1 MEIRVPSSLT
11 SGTGPKPSRRAA
23 RAPGSHDRGC
33 GSRVGQFLQLA
44 PGIIGMNP
52 TGLHG
57 IDHLRHAGRRDLGC
71 SVFAVALRR
80 IASGERIGPGVHG
93 DPERPAGQLL
103 YVTLGDPRRNGRI
116 ARLSVIRSPDRG
128 GGEVGTTAELGAG
141 ERIRTADLPFTRSTA
156 SCNMRATCADD
167 TDHRTDG
174 THHAGIIWRAG
185 PRTGPQPRRPFPAV
199 LLLCVTSPRAPIRP
213 GRAGSAAQIRPGFTR

>member
-1 MEIRVPSSLT
+1 MARSPRLIQQLGHGGIGLGSAAFGCFLEQPAELDMGLLLGIDRRLQAD
-11 SGTGPKPSRRAA
+11 RAA
-23 RAPGSHDRGC
+23 
-33 GSRVGQFLQLA
+33 
-44 PGIIGMNP
+44 
-52 TGLHG
+52 
-57 IDHLRHAGRRDLGC
+57 
-71 SVFAVALRR
+71 
-80 IASGERIGPGVHG
+80 GERLGPGVHG

-185 PRTGPQPRRPFPAV
+185 RRTGPQPRRPFPAV

-213 GRAGSAAQIRPGFTR
+213 GRAGSAAQIRAGLTR